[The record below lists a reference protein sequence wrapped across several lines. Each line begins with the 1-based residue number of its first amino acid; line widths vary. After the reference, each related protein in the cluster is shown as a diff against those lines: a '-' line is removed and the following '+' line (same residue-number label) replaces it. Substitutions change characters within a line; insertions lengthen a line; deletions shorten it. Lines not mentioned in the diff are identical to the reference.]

1 MNSGYAIPAV
11 ALVVVATVLVG
22 AFGLRISRTTSDF
35 YVASRTVGPRLN
47 AAAIS
52 GEYLSAA
59 SFLGI
64 AGLVLVQGPD
74 MLWYPVGYTAGYLV
88 LLLFVA
94 APLRR
99 SGAYTLPD
107 FAEARLASQGVRR
120 LAGAFVVGV
129 GWLYLLPQ
137 LQGAGLTLTV
147 LSGAPDWLGG
157 VIVAVVVT
165 AIVAAGGMR
174 SITFVQA
181 FQYWLKLTAL
191 LVPALFLVLAW
202 QGDGAPGRA
211 FEEPAAFREQR
222 SVRVDD
228 TLTLKLA
235 EPLTVTAEGTVDGRA
250 HDGTRLILPAGIH
263 RIEAGT
269 RLTFAADTPVPAA
282 GRGADDALS
291 PSRAESRTERPLYAT
306 YGLILATF
314 LGTMGLPHV
323 VVRFYTSPTGVA
335 ARRTTV
341 AVLGLIGAF
350 YLLPPVYGALGRLYA
365 PELTL
370 TGDADAAVLLLP
382 DRVLGGVGGDLLG
395 ALVAGGAFAAFLST
409 ASGLTMAVAGV
420 LTQDVLPSRAVPHFR
435 LGTLLAMAVPLA
447 ASALVGGLPVADAVG
462 LAFAVSASSF
472 CPLLV
477 LGIWWR
483 RLTPPGAAAGMLVG
497 GGSALLAVA
506 ATMGGFPGGG
516 GALHAL
522 LAWPALWSVPLGF
535 LTMVLVSLATPG
547 RVPAGTAAILARFHL
562 PEELGTEELRG
573 DDGLQAGGAATGPGA
588 EGPRGGGPR
597 TGPRTGPPE
606 PERARAEGPVTGALR
621 DGAGLRPAR
630 PPAASAPDAP
640 HRPTERRDGDRA
652 GSRQAGSEPTE
663 SGLPGEPSRPGR
675 LGRGGDRAETPPA
688 GGEPPGESSRST
700 GPWDGD
706 GRRAGGFQTRSG
718 PSEVGVPGA
727 AWGGDGR
734 TGVPLAGSGPSGET
748 SRRAGP
754 WEGGGSAGGSPA
766 GSGPPEGGPSGA
778 PDERGAP

>member
-1 MNSGYAIPAV
+1 MNSSYAVPAV
-11 ALVVVATVLVG
+11 ALVVLATVLVG

-107 FAEARLASQGVRR
+107 FAEARLSSQAVRR
-120 LAGAFVVGV
+120 LAGAFVVGT

-147 LSGAPDWLGG
+147 LTGAPDELGG
-157 VIVAVVVT
+157 LIVAVVVV

-191 LVPALFLVLAW
+191 LVPALFLILAW
-202 QGDGAPGRA
+202 QGDGASSRP
-211 FEEPAAFREQR
+211 FDEPATFREQ
-222 SVRVDD
+222 SAVRVDD
-228 TLTLKLA
+228 TLGLKLDR
-235 EPLTVTAEGTVDGRA
+235 PLTVTVNGTVDGRA
-250 HDGTRLILPAGIH
+250 HEDQKVRLPAGTH
-263 RIEAGT
+263 HIEAGT
-269 RLTFAADTPVPAA
+269 RLTFDKGAPVPDPD
-282 GRGADDALS
+282 RGSSGSLS
-291 PSRAESRTERPLYAT
+291 PSQAENRGERPLYAT

-323 VVRFYTSPTGVA
+323 VVRFYTSPHGVA

-365 PELTL
+365 PELSL
-370 TGDADAAVLLLP
+370 SGDADAAVLLLP
-382 DRVLGGVGGDLLG
+382 ERMIGDLLG

-420 LTQDVLPSRAVPHFR
+420 LTQDVLPSRGVRHFR
-435 LGTLLAMAVPLA
+435 LGTVLAMAVPLA

-506 ATMGGFPGGG
+506 ATMAGFPGS

-535 LTMVLVSLATPG
+535 LTMILVSLATPG

-562 PEELGTEELRG
+562 PEEL
-573 DDGLQAGGAATGPGA
+573 
-588 EGPRGGGPR
+588 
-597 TGPRTGPPE
+597 
-606 PERARAEGPVTGALR
+606 RAEVKA
-621 DGAGLRPAR
+621 
-630 PPAASAPDAP
+630 
-640 HRPTERRDGDRA
+640 
-652 GSRQAGSEPTE
+652 
-663 SGLPGEPSRPGR
+663 
-675 LGRGGDRAETPPA
+675 
-688 GGEPPGESSRST
+688 
-700 GPWDGD
+700 
-706 GRRAGGFQTRSG
+706 
-718 PSEVGVPGA
+718 
-727 AWGGDGR
+727 
-734 TGVPLAGSGPSGET
+734 
-748 SRRAGP
+748 
-754 WEGGGSAGGSPA
+754 
-766 GSGPPEGGPSGA
+766 
-778 PDERGAP
+778 

>member
-1 MNSGYAIPAV
+1 MNENYSVPAV

-107 FAEARLASQGVRR
+107 FAEARLGSQAVRR

-137 LQGAGLTLTV
+137 LQGAGLTLAV
-147 LSGAPDWLGG
+147 LTEAPDWFGG
-157 VIVAVVVT
+157 VLVAVVVVAT
-165 AIVAAGGMR
+165 VAAGGMR

-202 QGDGAPGRA
+202 QSHGAPRDVFG
-211 FEEPAAFREQR
+211 EPPAFREQR
-222 SVRVDD
+222 LVRVDS
-228 TLTLKLA
+228 TLDLKLSR
-235 EPLTVTAEGTVDGRA
+235 PLTVTATGTVDGRRYEDA
-250 HDGTRLILPAGIH
+250 RVRLPGGTH
-263 RIEAGT
+263 RIAGGT
-269 RLTFAADTPVPAA
+269 RLTFGRGTPVPAA
-282 GRGADDALS
+282 ERGGDATLSTS
-291 PSRAESRTERPLYAT
+291 PSAGHGERPLYAT

-323 VVRFYTSPTGVA
+323 VVRFYTSPHGVA

-341 AVLGLIGAF
+341 AVLGLIGVF

-365 PELTL
+365 PELSL

-382 DRVLGGVGGDLLG
+382 DRMIGGAGADLLG

-420 LTQDVLPSRAVPHFR
+420 LTQDVLPSRGVRHFR
-435 LGTLLAMAVPLA
+435 LGTVLAMAVPLA
-447 ASALVGGLPVADAVG
+447 ASVLVGGLPVADAVG

-483 RLTPPGAAAGMLVG
+483 RLTPPGAAAGMLG
-497 GGSALLAVA
+497 GGGAALLAVGVTMA
-506 ATMGGFPGGG
+506 GYPATSGS
-516 GALHAL
+516 LRTL

-535 LTMVLVSLATPG
+535 VTMVLVSLATAA

-562 PEELGTEELRG
+562 PEELT
-573 DDGLQAGGAATGPGA
+573 DDQVRAAAGGTAGA
-588 EGPRGGGPR
+588 D
-597 TGPRTGPPE
+597 T
-606 PERARAEGPVTGALR
+606 VR
-621 DGAGLRPAR
+621 DG
-630 PPAASAPDAP
+630 
-640 HRPTERRDGDRA
+640 TV
-652 GSRQAGSEPTE
+652 
-663 SGLPGEPSRPGR
+663 SG
-675 LGRGGDRAETPPA
+675 
-688 GGEPPGESSRST
+688 
-700 GPWDGD
+700 
-706 GRRAGGFQTRSG
+706 
-718 PSEVGVPGA
+718 
-727 AWGGDGR
+727 
-734 TGVPLAGSGPSGET
+734 
-748 SRRAGP
+748 
-754 WEGGGSAGGSPA
+754 
-766 GSGPPEGGPSGA
+766 
-778 PDERGAP
+778 

>member
-1 MNSGYAIPAV
+1 MNSGYAVTAV

-22 AFGLRISRTTSDF
+22 AFGLRVSRTTSDF

-107 FAEARLASQGVRR
+107 FAEARLASPAVRR
-120 LAGAFVVGV
+120 LAGAFVLGV

-147 LSGAPDWLGG
+147 LTGAPDWLGA
-157 VIVAVVVT
+157 VIVAAVVT

-202 QGDGAPGRA
+202 QGDGAPRHA
-211 FEEPAAFREQR
+211 FDEPAAFRDQR
-222 SVRVDD
+222 TVRVDD
-228 TLTLKLA
+228 TLTLDLKA
-235 EPLTVTAEGTVDGRA
+235 PLTVTVDGTVDGRT
-250 HDGTRLILPAGIH
+250 HDGARLTLSAGPH
-263 RIEAGT
+263 RVERGT
-269 RLTFAADTPVPAA
+269 RLTFAPGTAAPGA
-282 GRGADDALS
+282 GRTTGDALS
-291 PSRAESRTERPLYAT
+291 PSWAESRDDRPLYAT

-323 VVRFYTSPTGVA
+323 VVRFYTSPHGVA

-341 AVLGLIGAF
+341 AVLALTGAF

-365 PELTL
+365 PELAL
-370 TGDADAAVLLLP
+370 TGDADAVVLLLP
-382 DRVLGGVGGDLLG
+382 GRIVGGVGGDLLG

-420 LTQDVLPSRAVPHFR
+420 LTQDVLPARGAGHVRRFR

-447 ASALVGGLPVADAVG
+447 ASALVGGLPAADAVG

-497 GGSALLAVA
+497 GGSALAAVA
-506 ATMGGFPGGG
+506 ATMAGLPGNGVP
-516 GALHAL
+516 HAL
-522 LAWPALWSVPLGF
+522 LAWPALWSVPLAF

-562 PEELGTEELRG
+562 PEDLREE
-573 DDGLQAGGAATGPGA
+573 
-588 EGPRGGGPR
+588 
-597 TGPRTGPPE
+597 
-606 PERARAEGPVTGALR
+606 VT
-621 DGAGLRPAR
+621 P
-630 PPAASAPDAP
+630 
-640 HRPTERRDGDRA
+640 
-652 GSRQAGSEPTE
+652 
-663 SGLPGEPSRPGR
+663 
-675 LGRGGDRAETPPA
+675 
-688 GGEPPGESSRST
+688 
-700 GPWDGD
+700 
-706 GRRAGGFQTRSG
+706 
-718 PSEVGVPGA
+718 
-727 AWGGDGR
+727 
-734 TGVPLAGSGPSGET
+734 
-748 SRRAGP
+748 
-754 WEGGGSAGGSPA
+754 
-766 GSGPPEGGPSGA
+766 
-778 PDERGAP
+778 

>member
-1 MNSGYAIPAV
+1 MNSSYAVPAV

-107 FAEARLASQGVRR
+107 FAEARLASQAVRR

-147 LSGAPDWLGG
+147 LTGAPGELGG
-157 VIVAVVVT
+157 VIVAVVVVAT
-165 AIVAAGGMR
+165 VAAGGMR

-191 LVPALFLVLAW
+191 LVPALFLIVAW
-202 QGDGAPGRA
+202 QGDGAPSHA
-211 FEEPAAFREQR
+211 FEEPATFREQR
-222 SVRVDD
+222 VVRVGE
-228 TLTLKLA
+228 TLDLDLDR
-235 EPLTVTAEGTVDGRA
+235 PLTVTVDGTVDGRA
-250 HDGTRLILPAGIH
+250 HEDTALRLTAGTH
-263 RIEAGT
+263 RIDAGT
-269 RLTFAADTPVPAA
+269 RLTFAAGAPVPEA
-282 GRGADDALS
+282 GPGDTSLS
-291 PSRAESRTERPLYAT
+291 PSQAESRGERPLYAT

-323 VVRFYTSPTGVA
+323 VVRFYTSPHGVA

-382 DRVLGGVGGDLLG
+382 DRMIGGLGGDLLG

-420 LTQDVLPSRAVPHFR
+420 LTQDVLPSRGVRHFR
-435 LGTLLAMAVPLA
+435 LGTVLAMAVPLV
-447 ASALVGGLPVADAVG
+447 ASVLVGGLPVADAVG

-506 ATMGGFPGGG
+506 ATMAGFPGA

-522 LAWPALWSVPLGF
+522 LAWPALWSVPLAF

-562 PEELGTEELRG
+562 PEELRAGTEVK
-573 DDGLQAGGAATGPGA
+573 A
-588 EGPRGGGPR
+588 
-597 TGPRTGPPE
+597 
-606 PERARAEGPVTGALR
+606 
-621 DGAGLRPAR
+621 
-630 PPAASAPDAP
+630 
-640 HRPTERRDGDRA
+640 
-652 GSRQAGSEPTE
+652 
-663 SGLPGEPSRPGR
+663 
-675 LGRGGDRAETPPA
+675 
-688 GGEPPGESSRST
+688 
-700 GPWDGD
+700 
-706 GRRAGGFQTRSG
+706 
-718 PSEVGVPGA
+718 
-727 AWGGDGR
+727 
-734 TGVPLAGSGPSGET
+734 
-748 SRRAGP
+748 
-754 WEGGGSAGGSPA
+754 
-766 GSGPPEGGPSGA
+766 
-778 PDERGAP
+778 

>member
-1 MNSGYAIPAV
+1 MNSSYAVPAV
-11 ALVVVATVLVG
+11 ALVVLATVLVG

-47 AAAIS
+47 ATAIS

-107 FAEARLASQGVRR
+107 FAEARLSSQAVRR
-120 LAGAFVVGV
+120 LAGAFVVGT

-147 LSGAPDWLGG
+147 LTGAPDGLGG
-157 VIVAVVVT
+157 VIVAVVVV

-191 LVPALFLVLAW
+191 LVPALFLILAW
-202 QGDGAPGRA
+202 QGDGARRA
-211 FEEPAAFREQR
+211 FDEPATFRER
-222 SVRVDD
+222 SVVRVDG
-228 TLTLKLA
+228 TLHLKLDR
-235 EPLTVTAEGTVDGRA
+235 PLSVTVSGTIDGRT
-250 HDGTRLILPAGIH
+250 HDDDRLRLPAGTH
-263 RIEAGT
+263 LVDSGT
-269 RLTFAADTPVPAA
+269 RLTFDRGAEVPERDRAA
-282 GRGADDALS
+282 GGDLS
-291 PSRAESRTERPLYAT
+291 PSQAESRGERPLYAT

-323 VVRFYTSPTGVA
+323 VVRFYTSPHGVA

-341 AVLGLIGAF
+341 AVLALIGAF

-370 TGDADAAVLLLP
+370 AGDADAAVLLLP
-382 DRVLGGVGGDLLG
+382 DRMIGGLGGDLLG

-420 LTQDVLPSRAVPHFR
+420 LTQDVLPSRGVRHFR
-435 LGTLLAMAVPLA
+435 LGTVLAMAVPLA
-447 ASALVGGLPVADAVG
+447 ASVLVGGRLPVADAVG

-506 ATMGGFPGGG
+506 ATMAGLPGSGT
-516 GALHAL
+516 LHAL

-562 PEELGTEELRG
+562 PEELRTEVK
-573 DDGLQAGGAATGPGA
+573 A
-588 EGPRGGGPR
+588 
-597 TGPRTGPPE
+597 
-606 PERARAEGPVTGALR
+606 
-621 DGAGLRPAR
+621 
-630 PPAASAPDAP
+630 
-640 HRPTERRDGDRA
+640 
-652 GSRQAGSEPTE
+652 
-663 SGLPGEPSRPGR
+663 
-675 LGRGGDRAETPPA
+675 
-688 GGEPPGESSRST
+688 
-700 GPWDGD
+700 
-706 GRRAGGFQTRSG
+706 
-718 PSEVGVPGA
+718 
-727 AWGGDGR
+727 
-734 TGVPLAGSGPSGET
+734 
-748 SRRAGP
+748 
-754 WEGGGSAGGSPA
+754 
-766 GSGPPEGGPSGA
+766 
-778 PDERGAP
+778 

>member
-1 MNSGYAIPAV
+1 MNSHYAVPAV
-11 ALVVVATVLVG
+11 ALVVIATVLVG

-107 FAEARLASQGVRR
+107 FAEARLASQAVRR

-147 LSGAPDWLGG
+147 LTGAPDWLGG

-165 AIVAAGGMR
+165 ATVAAGGMR

-202 QGDGAPGRA
+202 QSDGAPRHA
-211 FEEPAAFREQR
+211 FDEPATFREQR
-222 SVRVDD
+222 VVRVGDSID
-228 TLTLKLA
+228 LKLDR
-235 EPLTVTAEGTVDGRA
+235 PLTVTVTGIVDGRTHTA
-250 HDGTRLILPAGIH
+250 TRLDLPAGTH
-263 RIEAGT
+263 RVERGT
-269 RLTFAADTPVPAA
+269 RLTFAEGAAVPEAQRS
-282 GRGADDALS
+282 GGGDLS
-291 PSRAESRTERPLYAT
+291 PAPAESGEERPLYAT

-323 VVRFYTSPTGVA
+323 VVRFYTSPHGVA

-341 AVLGLIGAF
+341 AVLGLVGAF
-350 YLLPPVYGALGRLYA
+350 YLLPPVYGALGRIYA

-370 TGDADAAVLLLP
+370 TGDTDAAVLLLP
-382 DRVLGGVGGDLLG
+382 DRIIGGVGGDLLG

-420 LTQDVLPSRAVPHFR
+420 LTQDVLPARGVRHFR
-435 LGTLLAMAVPLA
+435 LGTVLAMAMPLA
-447 ASALVGGLPVADAVG
+447 ASVLVGSLPVADAVG

-506 ATMGGFPGGG
+506 ATMTGYPGE

-535 LTMVLVSLATPG
+535 LTMILVSLATPG
-547 RVPAGTAAILARFHL
+547 RVPPGTAAVLARFHL
-562 PEELGTEELRG
+562 PEELRTE
-573 DDGLQAGGAATGPGA
+573 
-588 EGPRGGGPR
+588 
-597 TGPRTGPPE
+597 
-606 PERARAEGPVTGALR
+606 VTA
-621 DGAGLRPAR
+621 
-630 PPAASAPDAP
+630 
-640 HRPTERRDGDRA
+640 
-652 GSRQAGSEPTE
+652 
-663 SGLPGEPSRPGR
+663 
-675 LGRGGDRAETPPA
+675 
-688 GGEPPGESSRST
+688 
-700 GPWDGD
+700 
-706 GRRAGGFQTRSG
+706 
-718 PSEVGVPGA
+718 
-727 AWGGDGR
+727 
-734 TGVPLAGSGPSGET
+734 
-748 SRRAGP
+748 
-754 WEGGGSAGGSPA
+754 
-766 GSGPPEGGPSGA
+766 
-778 PDERGAP
+778 

>member
-1 MNSGYAIPAV
+1 MNDTYAVPAV
-11 ALVVVATVLVG
+11 ALVVVATVFVG

-107 FAEARLASQGVRR
+107 FAEARLASKTVRR

-137 LQGAGLTLTV
+137 LQGAGLTLNV
-147 LSGAPDWLGG
+147 LTDAPEWLGG
-157 VIVAVVVT
+157 VIVAVVVCAT
-165 AIVAAGGMR
+165 VAAGGMR

-202 QGDGAPGRA
+202 QGDGGPRHA
-211 FEEPAAFREQR
+211 FDEPAEFREQR
-222 SVRVDD
+222 VVRVDETVD
-228 TLTLKLA
+228 LKLA
-235 EPLTVTAEGTVDGRA
+235 SPLTVTVSGTIDGRR
-250 HDGTRLILPAGIH
+250 HDDRRIDLPVGTH
-263 RIEAGT
+263 RIDRGT
-269 RLTFAADTPVPAA
+269 RLTFTKGDTVPVADRATNGGMSTSLAA
-282 GRGADDALS
+282 GR
-291 PSRAESRTERPLYAT
+291 EERPLYAT

-323 VVRFYTSPTGVA
+323 VVRFYTSPHGVA

-341 AVLGLIGAF
+341 VVLGLIGAF

-365 PELTL
+365 PDLAL

-382 DRVLGGVGGDLLG
+382 DRMIGGLGGDLLG

-420 LTQDVLPSRAVPHFR
+420 LTQDVLPARGVRHFR
-435 LGTLLAMAVPLA
+435 LGTVLAMAVPLA
-447 ASALVGGLPVADAVG
+447 ASGLVGGLPVADAVG

-506 ATMGGFPGGG
+506 ATMAGYPGTGT
-516 GALHAL
+516 LHAL
-522 LAWPALWSVPLGF
+522 LAWPALWSVPLAF

-547 RVPAGTAAILARFHL
+547 KVPAETPAILARFHL
-562 PEELGTEELRG
+562 PEELV
-573 DDGLQAGGAATGPGA
+573 GGRTRAATK
-588 EGPRGGGPR
+588 EI
-597 TGPRTGPPE
+597 E
-606 PERARAEGPVTGALR
+606 LW
-621 DGAGLRPAR
+621 
-630 PPAASAPDAP
+630 
-640 HRPTERRDGDRA
+640 RR
-652 GSRQAGSEPTE
+652 
-663 SGLPGEPSRPGR
+663 
-675 LGRGGDRAETPPA
+675 
-688 GGEPPGESSRST
+688 
-700 GPWDGD
+700 
-706 GRRAGGFQTRSG
+706 
-718 PSEVGVPGA
+718 
-727 AWGGDGR
+727 
-734 TGVPLAGSGPSGET
+734 
-748 SRRAGP
+748 
-754 WEGGGSAGGSPA
+754 
-766 GSGPPEGGPSGA
+766 
-778 PDERGAP
+778 

>member
-1 MNSGYAIPAV
+1 MNDNYTVPAV
-11 ALVVVATVLVG
+11 ALVVVATVFVG

-107 FAEARLASQGVRR
+107 FAEARLASKTVRR

-137 LQGAGLTLTV
+137 LQGAGLTLNV
-147 LSGAPDWLGG
+147 LTDAPGWLGG
-157 VIVAVVVT
+157 VIVAVVVSAT
-165 AIVAAGGMR
+165 VAAGGMR

-202 QGDGAPGRA
+202 QGDGAPRHA
-211 FEEPAAFREQR
+211 FDEPAEFREQR
-222 SVRVDD
+222 VVRIDETID
-228 TLTLKLA
+228 LKLA
-235 EPLTVTAEGTVDGRA
+235 SPLTVTASGTIDGRR
-250 HDGTRLILPAGIH
+250 HDGRRVDLPAGTH
-263 RIEAGT
+263 RVDRGT
-269 RLTFAADTPVPAA
+269 RLTFTKGDTVPVAERGGNGGMSTSLAA
-282 GRGADDALS
+282 GR
-291 PSRAESRTERPLYAT
+291 EERPLYAT

-323 VVRFYTSPTGVA
+323 VVRFYTSPHGVA

-341 AVLGLIGAF
+341 VVLGLVGAF

-382 DRVLGGVGGDLLG
+382 DRMIGGLGGDLLG

-409 ASGLTMAVAGV
+409 ASGLTMAIAGV
-420 LTQDVLPSRAVPHFR
+420 LTQDVLPSRGVRHFR
-435 LGTLLAMAVPLA
+435 LAAVLAMAVPLA
-447 ASALVGGLPVADAVG
+447 ASVLVGGLPVADAVG

-497 GGSALLAVA
+497 GGAALLAVA
-506 ATMGGFPGGG
+506 ATMAGYPGTGT
-516 GALHAL
+516 LHAL

-535 LTMVLVSLATPG
+535 LTMVLVSLATAG
-547 RVPAGTAAILARFHL
+547 KVPAETPAILARFHL
-562 PEELGTEELRG
+562 PEELV
-573 DDGLQAGGAATGPGA
+573 GGRTRAATK
-588 EGPRGGGPR
+588 EI
-597 TGPRTGPPE
+597 E
-606 PERARAEGPVTGALR
+606 LW
-621 DGAGLRPAR
+621 
-630 PPAASAPDAP
+630 
-640 HRPTERRDGDRA
+640 RR
-652 GSRQAGSEPTE
+652 
-663 SGLPGEPSRPGR
+663 
-675 LGRGGDRAETPPA
+675 
-688 GGEPPGESSRST
+688 
-700 GPWDGD
+700 
-706 GRRAGGFQTRSG
+706 
-718 PSEVGVPGA
+718 
-727 AWGGDGR
+727 
-734 TGVPLAGSGPSGET
+734 
-748 SRRAGP
+748 
-754 WEGGGSAGGSPA
+754 
-766 GSGPPEGGPSGA
+766 
-778 PDERGAP
+778 

>member
-1 MNSGYAIPAV
+1 VNPSYAVPAV

-47 AAAIS
+47 ATAIS

-107 FAEARLASQGVRR
+107 FAEARLASRTVRR
-120 LAGAFVVGV
+120 LAGALVVGI

-147 LSGAPDWLGG
+147 LTGAPGWLGG
-157 VIVAVVVT
+157 VVVAVVVVAT
-165 AIVAAGGMR
+165 VAAGGMR

-202 QGDGAPGRA
+202 QSDGSPRQV
-211 FEEPAAFREQR
+211 FEEPAAFREPHT
-222 SVRVDD
+222 VRVAD
-228 TLTLKLA
+228 TLDLRL
-235 EPLTVTAEGTVDGRA
+235 ERPLTVTVTGTVDGHRHTA
-250 HDGTRLILPAGIH
+250 APVRLPAGTH
-263 RIEAGT
+263 RIAAGT
-269 RLTFAADTPVPAA
+269 RLAFAAGDPVPAA
-282 GRGADDALS
+282 DRGGSGGMS
-291 PSRAESRTERPLYAT
+291 PSLAESRQERPLYAT

-323 VVRFYTSPTGVA
+323 VVRFYTSPHGVA

-341 AVLGLIGAF
+341 AVLALIGGF
-350 YLLPPVYGALGRLYA
+350 YLLPPLYGALGRLYT

-382 DRVLGGVGGDLLG
+382 DRMIGGAGGALLG
-395 ALVAGGAFAAFLST
+395 ALTAGGAFAAFLST

-420 LTQDVLPSRAVPHFR
+420 LTQDVLPSRGVRHFR
-435 LGTLLAMAVPLA
+435 LGTVLAMAVPLA
-447 ASALVGGLPVADAVG
+447 AGVLVGALPVADSVG

-497 GGSALLAVA
+497 GGSAFAAVT
-506 ATMGGFPGGG
+506 ATMAGVPGTGT
-516 GALHAL
+516 LHAL
-522 LAWPALWSVPLGF
+522 LAWPALWSVPLAF
-535 LTMVLVSLATPG
+535 LTMIVVSLSTPG

-562 PEELGTEELRG
+562 PEELLGE
-573 DDGLQAGGAATGPGA
+573 GL
-588 EGPRGGGPR
+588 
-597 TGPRTGPPE
+597 
-606 PERARAEGPVTGALR
+606 RAEV
-621 DGAGLRPAR
+621 
-630 PPAASAPDAP
+630 
-640 HRPTERRDGDRA
+640 RA
-652 GSRQAGSEPTE
+652 
-663 SGLPGEPSRPGR
+663 
-675 LGRGGDRAETPPA
+675 
-688 GGEPPGESSRST
+688 
-700 GPWDGD
+700 
-706 GRRAGGFQTRSG
+706 
-718 PSEVGVPGA
+718 
-727 AWGGDGR
+727 
-734 TGVPLAGSGPSGET
+734 
-748 SRRAGP
+748 
-754 WEGGGSAGGSPA
+754 
-766 GSGPPEGGPSGA
+766 
-778 PDERGAP
+778 